1 MTKFE
6 KSISSSV
13 SYGETGI
20 HCYSGDELYE
30 VTTSDKKLMTKIRKL
45 QKTCPDVIIDK
56 EPTKETD
63 NLMLALIPY
72 SCLKLGV
79 KRTAPKN
86 LLKH

>member
-6 KSISSSV
+6 KSISSNV
-13 SYGETGI
+13 SHGETGI
-20 HCYSGDELYE
+20 HCYSGDEVYE
-30 VTTSDKKLMTKIRKL
+30 ITTSDRKLMTKIRKL
-45 QKTCPDVIIDK
+45 QKSCPDVIIDQ

-63 NLMLALIPY
+63 NLMIALIPY

-79 KRTAPKN
+79 KRVAPKN